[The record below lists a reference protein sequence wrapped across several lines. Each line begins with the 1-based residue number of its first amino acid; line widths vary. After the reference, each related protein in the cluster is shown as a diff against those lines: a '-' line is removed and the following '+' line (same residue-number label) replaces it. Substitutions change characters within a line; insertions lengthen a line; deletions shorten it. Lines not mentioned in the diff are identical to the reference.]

1 MSEARTVI
9 LDERLRRSGIP
20 TWYSGKTILIT
31 GGAGYLATNMVHVL
45 QGIECIIVRLDRPG
59 AFFEPV
65 RGLAQVHDL
74 EGDVREPSAWEA
86 WVERADIIFHFAAQ
100 TSTYVANADPPADLE
115 SNVLPILRLMEI
127 CRTRGW
133 HKTLLFSSTVT
144 VVGLPTH
151 IPVDESFPAR
161 PVTIYDLHK
170 MMAEQYLKYYVAQG
184 SLSGAILRLAN
195 VYGPGPSSSRPD
207 RGVLNQMTRRAVSGE
222 SLTVYGRGEQLRD
235 YVHVEDVV
243 MAFLQAAM
251 HMDVLN
257 GEHFVIGSGR
267 GYSIAESMHLIAER
281 IALKTG
287 TSVAV
292 VHVEPPSP
300 QSLIES
306 RNFVAD
312 SSRFSRLTGWTA
324 QYALTEGIDQTI
336 ERLL

>member
-1 MSEARTVI
+1 VI
-9 LDERLRRSGIP
+9 LQERLRRSGIP
-20 TWYSGKTILIT
+20 TWYDGKTILIT
-31 GGAGYLATNMVHVL
+31 GGAGYLATNMVQVL
-45 QGIECIIVRLDRPG
+45 QGIECVIARLARPG
-59 AFFEPV
+59 ASFEPV

-74 EGDVREPSAWEA
+74 VGDVRDPSTWEEA
-86 WVERADIIFHFAAQ
+86 IGDADIIFHFAAQ
-100 TSTYVANADPPADLE
+100 TSTYVANADPAADLE
-115 SNVLPILRLMEI
+115 SNVLPLLRLLEI
-127 CRTRGW
+127 CRTRSW
-133 HKTLLFSSTVT
+133 PKTLLFSSTVT
-144 VVGLPTH
+144 VAGLPTR
-151 IPVDESFPAR
+151 IPVDESFPDR

-184 SLSGAILRLAN
+184 SLMGAILRLSN

-207 RGVLNQMTRRAVSGE
+207 RGILNQMTRRAVSGE
-222 SLTVYGRGEQLRD
+222 PLTVYGQGEQLRD

-251 HMDVLN
+251 HIDVLN
-257 GEHFVIGSGR
+257 GEHFIIGSGW

-281 IALKTG
+281 VALKTG
-287 TSVAV
+287 TVVPV

-312 SSRFSRLTGWTA
+312 SIRFSRLTGWTA
-324 QYALTEGIDQTI
+324 QYGLPEGIDQTI

>member
-1 MSEARTVI
+1 MSAAGNVI
-9 LDERLRRSGIP
+9 LQERLRQSGIP
-20 TWYSGKTILIT
+20 TWYTGKTILIT

-45 QGIECIIVRLDRPG
+45 QGIECTIVRLDRPG

-74 EGDVREPSAWEA
+74 VGDVRDPLVWEA
-86 WVERADIIFHFAAQ
+86 SVEPADIIFHFAAQ
-100 TSTYVANADPPADLE
+100 TSTYVANADPPADLAI
-115 SNVLPILRLMEI
+115 NVLPLLQLMEV

-133 HKTLLFSSTVT
+133 PKTLLFSSTVT

-151 IPVDESFPAR
+151 IPVDESFSGP

-170 MMAEQYLKYYVAQG
+170 LMAEHYLKYYAAQG
-184 SLSGAILRLAN
+184 SLRGAILRLAN
-195 VYGPGPSSSRPD
+195 VYGPGPSSSCPD

-222 SLTVYGRGEQLRD
+222 PLTVYGRGEQLRD

-251 HMDVLN
+251 HIDVLN
-257 GEHFVIGSGR
+257 GEHFIIGSGR
-267 GYSIAESMHLIAER
+267 GYSLAESMHLIAER
-281 IALKTG
+281 VALKTG
-287 TSVAV
+287 AAVPV

-324 QYALTEGIDQTI
+324 HYALPEGIDQLI

>member
-1 MSEARTVI
+1 M
-9 LDERLRRSGIP
+9 LHERLRQSGIP

-31 GGAGYLATNMVHVL
+31 GGAGYLGTNMVQVL
-45 QGIECIIVRLDRPG
+45 QGIECHIIRLGRPG
-59 AFFEPV
+59 ASFEPV
-65 RGLAQVHDL
+65 RGLAQVRDL
-74 EGDVREPSAWEA
+74 VGDVREPSAWEA
-86 WVERADIIFHFAAQ
+86 SIENADIIFHFAAQ

-115 SNVLPILRLMEI
+115 NNVLPLLRLMEI

-144 VVGLPTH
+144 VAGLPTR
-151 IPVDESFPAR
+151 IPIDESFPDR
-161 PVTIYDLHK
+161 PITIYDLHK
-170 MMAEQYLKYYVAQG
+170 MMAEQYLKYYAAQG

-207 RGVLNQMTRRAVSGE
+207 RGILNQMTRRAVSGE
-222 SLTVYGRGEQLRD
+222 SMTVYGRGEQLRD

-251 HMDVLN
+251 HIDVLN
-257 GEHFVIGSGR
+257 GEHFIIGSGR
-267 GYSIAESMHLIAER
+267 GFSIAESMHLIAER
-281 IALKTG
+281 LALKTG
-287 TSVAV
+287 RSVAV

-312 SSRFSRLTGWTA
+312 SSLFSRLTGWTA